1 MEGILIKDAAKKLNV
16 EAHVLRYWEEE
27 LKLNIKRN
35 SMGHRYYDDNDIRL
49 FKEINDLRESGV
61 SLKDI
66 KNAIESVRRDMKVD
80 DNSNEDGNVNGMKID
95 GEDIKESYEE
105 NGDDIDKD
113 GQNGKKE
120 IASVE
125 ETKIVDF
132 KGAQLQNIMNKI
144 VANALNE
151 NKKIITTSIKAEL
164 SQEIIKQFDYI
175 IKEKEEREEERF
187 RKLDEN
193 IRKLQQAEMLIAAT
207 KAKKKSW
214 WRK

>member
-80 DNSNEDGNVNGMKID
+80 DNSNEDENAKGTKL
-95 GEDIKESYEE
+95 EDKGIEESFENDVDKESL
-105 NGDDIDKD
+105 DS
-113 GQNGKKE
+113 KKE

-132 KGAQLQNIMNKI
+132 KGAQLQNLMNKI